1 MVKQVKAR
9 RANRAP
15 QVNSHTLWL
24 AGLGAVSL
32 ARKQAVKAVGLAQAS
47 IAGLRERAVML
58 AGELG
63 GRVSAVKAEADARL
77 RPLLA
82 HFSLDRK
89 RKPAARKAPARRRP
103 ARPATGRARKAA

>member
-9 RANRAP
+9 RANRTP

-32 ARKQAVKAVGLAQAS
+32 ARKQAVKAVALAQANV
-47 IAGLRERAVML
+47 AGLRERAVTL

-63 GRVSAVKAEADARL
+63 GRMSAVKAEADARL

-82 HFSLDRK
+82 RFGYGGK

-103 ARPATGRARKAA
+103 ARAATGRRRKAA